1 MFQRKGYVYRFLG
14 EKNEVLYVGKT
25 TNMKIRMNDHFHN
38 KNNHLRKMGKDD
50 LYDKVCKI
58 EYITCKDEF
67 TALQKELYYINL
79 YKPRYN
85 TASKIKQIIDPSQ
98 DTDKW
103 KLYKVVRAI
112 SKEQERENKRIEV
125 LVPVIAY
132 IFFFLVLIGYFM

>member
-1 MFQRKGYVYRFLG
+1 MLQRKGYVYRFLD
-14 EKNEVLYVGKT
+14 ERNRVLYVGKT

-79 YKPRYN
+79 YKPKYN
-85 TASKIKQIIDPSQ
+85 TASKIKQIIDPSEAN
-98 DTDKW
+98 DKW
-103 KLYKVVRAI
+103 KLYKVIRTI
-112 SKEQERENKRIEV
+112 SKKQERENKRVEILMPIV
-125 LVPVIAY
+125 MY
-132 IFFFLVLIGYFM
+132 IFFFLVLIVCFM